1 MIFPEN
7 IILFFRGSFSKKY
20 IEMWYFLQIFWNDSL
35 SKKKSHWNMIFLVLS
50 GKMEFLL
57 PENLIFLFFFVFLFR
72 LKMKGDLS
80 KEIHRNMIFFVYMY
94 KCCKY
99 DITLLP
105 KKSKKEYKLTPS
117 FQLMVLNNWY
127 MKQPTYFLILHHAL
141 TWFLQTNRT

>member
-20 IEMWYFLQIFWNDSL
+20 IEMWYFLPIFWNDSL
-35 SKKKSHWNMIFLVLS
+35 SKKNRTGIWSFLYYLERWNFFYPKIW
-50 GKMEFLL
+50 
-57 PENLIFLFFFVFLFR
+57 FFFFFLR

-80 KEIHRNMIFFVYMY
+80 QEIHRNMIFFVYMY